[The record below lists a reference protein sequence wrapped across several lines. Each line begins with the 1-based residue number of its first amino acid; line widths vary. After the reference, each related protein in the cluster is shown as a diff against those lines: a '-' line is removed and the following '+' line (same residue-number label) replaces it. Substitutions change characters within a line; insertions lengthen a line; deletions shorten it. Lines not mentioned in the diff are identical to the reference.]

1 MIAYKSYARRCV
13 PAAIAGLLA
22 VPISATA
29 SPTTGAIVG
38 RVVDRDTQQPLDRV
52 TVVASGPQG
61 DQGILA
67 DAKGQYQLRGLVSGD
82 YLVRFFRGAVAIEQS
97 ATVLMDQ
104 TVRVNARLPSA
115 PEAVQT
121 IAVTQRAPAID
132 VGSTRVGVT
141 LTSEFAANVPNG
153 LSVSDLLEKAPG

>member
-1 MIAYKSYARRCV
+1 MTGYNSYGWRWTPTLLVA
-13 PAAIAGLLA
+13 LLA
-22 VPISATA
+22 FPISAVA
-29 SPTTGAIVG
+29 SPTSGAIFG
-38 RVVDRDTQQPLDRV
+38 RVIDQDTHQPLDGV

-61 DQGILA
+61 DQAILT
-67 DAKGQYQLRGLVSGD
+67 DAKGQYELRGLVIGD
-82 YLVRFFRGAVAIEQS
+82 YLVRFFRGAVAIEHS

-141 LTSEFAANVPNG
+141 LNRDFAANVPMA
-153 LSVSDLLEKAPG
+153 SA

>member
-1 MIAYKSYARRCV
+1 MTCHKSYLWRWLPV
-13 PAAIAGLLA
+13 AIVAMLA
-22 VPISATA
+22 FPSSGVA

-38 RVVDRDTQQPLDRV
+38 RVVDQDTRQPIDGV
-52 TVVASGPQG
+52 TVVVSGPQG
-61 DQGILA
+61 EQAALTDG
-67 DAKGQYQLRGLVSGD
+67 KGQYELRDLPIGA

-132 VGSTRVGVT
+132 VGSNPRRCHV
-141 LTSEFAANVPNG
+141 EQ
-153 LSVSDLLEKAPG
+153 